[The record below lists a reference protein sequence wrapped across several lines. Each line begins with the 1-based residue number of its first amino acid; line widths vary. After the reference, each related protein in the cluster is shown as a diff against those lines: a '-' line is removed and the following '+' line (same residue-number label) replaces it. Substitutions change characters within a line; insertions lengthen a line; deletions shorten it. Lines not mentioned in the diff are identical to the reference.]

1 MATSSAPETLLPAR
15 VAMLESQL
23 MPCGVVE
30 PRLVAA
36 FESIAR
42 EDFVP
47 PERVR
52 LAYVDVAQPLAN
64 GRAMAAPLTLG
75 RLLQRADI
83 QPGEKVLLVGAATG
97 YSAALMAELGADVV
111 ALEGDA
117 VLAAHARTR
126 LGAYPHVRVVAG
138 PLEAGAPDFA
148 PFDLIF
154 IDSAVEVIPD
164 ALVEQLSPEG
174 RLVLV
179 LVTEDGI
186 HRAAM
191 ARSSRS
197 GLSFDLF
204 AEAPAPV
211 LDPFRTP
218 PSFRF

>member
-1 MATSSAPETLLPAR
+1 
-15 VAMLESQL
+15 MLESQL

-36 FESIAR
+36 FDNVPR
-42 EDFVP
+42 EAFVA
-47 PERVR
+47 PERAR
-52 LAYVDVAQPLAN
+52 LAYVDAPQPIGS
-64 GRAMAAPLTLG
+64 GRMMPAPLTLG
-75 RLLQRADI
+75 RLLQRAEV
-83 QPGEKVLLVGAATG
+83 QPHEKVLLVGGATG
-97 YSAALMAELGADVV
+97 YSAAIMARMGADVI
-111 ALEGDA
+111 ALESDA
-117 VLAAHARTR
+117 GLAAAARAR
-126 LGAYPHVRVVAG
+126 LEGLETVRVVEG
-138 PLEAGAPDFA
+138 LLEAGAADFA

-179 LVTEDGI
+179 LVCEDGV
-186 HRAAM
+186 HRAAV
-191 ARSSRS
+191 ARRSST

-211 LDPFRTP
+211 LTPFRAL

>member
-1 MATSSAPETLLPAR
+1 
-15 VAMLESQL
+15 MLESQL

-36 FESIAR
+36 FESVAR

-47 PERVR
+47 PARAR
-52 LAYVDVAQPLAN
+52 LAYLDAAQPL
-64 GRAMAAPLTLG
+64 GGCRAMAAPLTLG

-97 YSAALMAELGADVV
+97 YSAALAAELGAEVV
-111 ALEGDA
+111 ALESDA
-117 VLAAHARTR
+117 ALAARARALLARYPHAR
-126 LGAYPHVRVVAG
+126 VVEG
-138 PLEAGAPDFA
+138 PLESGAPDFA

-154 IDSAVEVIPD
+154 IDSAVEVVPD

-179 LVTEDGI
+179 LVAEDGV